1 MCEKSK
7 DYKPK
12 DVVVK
17 EDGTWEAI
25 IETPDGLDVKVPPK
39 K

>member
-1 MCEKSK
+1 MSEKSK

-12 DVVVK
+12 YVVVK

>member
-1 MCEKSK
+1 MSEKSK

-12 DVVVK
+12 DVVVY
-17 EDGTWEAI
+17 EDGTWEAV
-25 IETPDGLDVKVPPK
+25 IETPNGLDVKVPPK